1 MQPIMLRDND
11 GVLRPFDTTRLS
23 DITGESC
30 GDRTSDSNMFKSFA
44 SSIPLWLLAC
54 SFRNH
59 SPRTWLRAIMILLVA
74 TTVLSLCVA
83 GSFALGIAI
92 ACGAAAGIL
101 VTL

>member
-1 MQPIMLRDND
+1 MTNYQLPAKTAPADAIPSSVDSSPETN
-11 GVLRPFDTTRLS
+11 VLR
-23 DITGESC
+23 
-30 GDRTSDSNMFKSFA
+30 
-44 SSIPLWLLAC
+44 WLLAC